1 MCKTPAGGLTVK
13 GSRGV
18 EQELVGAMPH
28 HGTISRV
35 ILHGGKMETFA
46 KREIPVVSI

>member
-1 MCKTPAGGLTVK
+1 MCRTPAVRLTVK
-13 GSRGV
+13 GSGGV

-28 HGTISRV
+28 HRAINQV
-35 ILHGGKMETFA
+35 ILHGGKMKTFA